1 MRTNSGHALSNPL
14 TRGRTDNPAQATSGA
29 SVWRALRSRGARQQ
43 PVGALW
49 YRLLRHWSPG
59 LIPPI
64 LGALLLLAAG
74 SLETH
79 PLGGLTLVD
88 PRVLTRLFVVYLV
101 LGTLYGLGLYFA
113 PDASRWWLVLVSGFA
128 AYIIATCAVIGGAT
142 AGVVSGVIIGAIALR
157 YAFTHRLRVEAGHV
171 TLTRLAGAY
180 HRTLLPGWAVLTPGE
195 RTIAT
200 LDTTERRYTCPT
212 QRSGIS
218 IGEGEAYVARAAA
231 TVSFNLLPR
240 EAYHAVT
247 APDRWEREM
256 HDLVCTALDE
266 SLTYWGT
273 EMIRTEGAAPER
285 LLARTFLDH
294 LRSQARERGV
304 HVIWVSVR
312 DIWLAP
318 EGETLPVDEWDTDA
332 TDEDE
337 DDLEPANYGVSR
349 YPAPSSRPAQTPP
362 LAPHPRPTGMPF
374 DDEEDVGARATT
386 ATAEGADVPEID
398 PSNAAEVL
406 ADAYDAVREHRIQDP
421 ATIRQIAKAFLHVAS
436 DHDLNASF
444 PFDAMSAARILMDQA
459 KHIEEERR
467 GRGRQRPF
475 DGN

>member
-1 MRTNSGHALSNPL
+1 MRTSTEHALSQPL
-14 TRGRTDNPAQATSGA
+14 TRGRIDSPAQALGA

-74 SLETH
+74 SLATH
-79 PLGGLTLVD
+79 PLGRLTLVD
-88 PRVLTRLFVVYLV
+88 PHVLTRLFVVYLI

-128 AYIIATCAVIGGAT
+128 AYIISTFAVIGGAT
-142 AGVVSGVIIGAIALR
+142 AGIVAGAIIAAIALR
-157 YAFTHRLRVEAGHV
+157 YAFTHRLRVESGHV
-171 TLTRLAGAY
+171 MLTRLAGAY
-180 HRTLLPGWAVLTPGE
+180 HRTLLPGWTILTPGE

-200 LDTTERRYTCPT
+200 LDTSERRYTCPT
-212 QRSGIS
+212 QRSGIH

-256 HDLVCTALDE
+256 HDLVCSALEE
-266 SLTYWGT
+266 SLTYLGG

-294 LRSQARERGV
+294 LRRQARERGV

-332 TDEDE
+332 AEDE
-337 DDLEPANYGVSR
+337 MELANLGTR
-349 YPAPSSRPAQTPP
+349 YHTASSRPAQTPP
-362 LAPHPRPTGMPF
+362 LAPHLRPTGMPY
-374 DDEEDVGARATT
+374 DDEDETNVGALPMT
-386 ATAEGADVPEID
+386 ATAQGADDPAID
-398 PSNAAEVL
+398 PSNAADVL

-467 GRGRQRPF
+467 GHGRGRAF